1 MKNTITFLFL
11 CFTATVLSAQEEL
24 NTQLAEAKSQY
35 TSGNLEETRFALQQ
49 SLNELYILMGQKIL
63 DEMPDQL
70 GELPAL
76 EDEDAYNGYNLGF
89 TGVYIDRTYQNEAG
103 DQSVQVTLIH
113 DSPLLSGLNSF
124 LATPLMAMASGR
136 KMIKLNGYKTVLE
149 DENSDEGTFVLNT
162 PFGQSLL
169 TMTFDGFDNENEVVG
184 LANQLPIATIVKIA
198 Q

>member
-1 MKNTITFLFL
+1 MKNIFLLLFL
-11 CFTATVLSAQEEL
+11 SLTTAVLSAQEEL
-24 NTQLAEAKSQY
+24 NAQLAEAKTQY
-35 TSGNLEETRFALQQ
+35 AAGDLEATRFALQQ

-63 DEMPDQL
+63 DEMPQQV
-70 GELPAL
+70 GELTAL

-103 DQSVQVTLIH
+103 DQSIQVNLIY

-136 KMIKLNGYKTVLE
+136 KMVKIDGYKTVLE
-149 DENSDEGTFVLNT
+149 DEEADEGTFVLNT

-169 TMTFDGFDNENEVVG
+169 TMTFDGFENENEVVG
-184 LANQLPIATIVKIA
+184 LANQIPIATIVKIV